1 MNARPEPAAADRP
14 AVTIVTPLFDSGRF
28 VPGLLA
34 NVAAQDFG
42 DFEHLVVD
50 DRSSDAGPEL
60 VRAHSARDARCRLIP
75 MDERGGP
82 ARARD
87 RALAEARGR
96 YVAFLDADDR
106 WLPSKLRLQVE
117 FMRRGGIGFSFHDY
131 RFMSADGTR
140 VGALVRGPDRLDFA
154 GLHRHRGVGC
164 STVMIDRSMVPGLS
178 FAKVRAARASDFVA
192 WREVI
197 RTGVIGRRLPHDL
210 MRYRV
215 GRQSFSSNKLWAS
228 SKLWEVFLDE
238 GRTPVPLAALW
249 WAEYASKAAV
259 LHLRSNPRLPLLS
272 RAAEAGMS
280 A

>member
-1 MNARPEPAAADRP
+1 MSAQPDHAAAPP
-14 AVTIVTPLFDSGRF
+14 AVTIVTPLFESARF

-34 NVAAQDFG
+34 NVAAQEFADY
-42 DFEHLVVD
+42 EHLVVD
-50 DRSSDAGPEL
+50 DRSTDGGAEL
-60 VRAHSARDARCRLIP
+60 VRARSAVDPRCRLIP

-106 WLPSKLRLQVE
+106 WLPAKLRMQVD
-117 FMRRGGIGFSFHDY
+117 FMRRGSIGFSYHDY

-140 VGALVRGPDRLDFA
+140 IGALVRGPDRLGFS

-164 STVMIDRSMVPGLS
+164 STVMIDRTMAPGVS
-178 FAKVRAARASDFVA
+178 FSKVRAARASDFVA

-197 RTGVIGRRLPHDL
+197 RSGVIGRRLPHDL

-238 GRTPVPLAALW
+238 GRTPLPLAALW

-272 RAAEAGMS
+272 RAAEPGMS

>member
-1 MNARPEPAAADRP
+1 MSAQPDHAAAPP
-14 AVTIVTPLFDSGRF
+14 AVTIVTPLFESARF
-28 VPGLLA
+28 VQGLLA
-34 NVAAQDFG
+34 NVAAQEFG

-50 DRSSDAGPEL
+50 DRSTDGGAEL
-60 VRAHSARDARCRLIP
+60 VRAHAARDPRCRLIR

-249 WAEYASKAAV
+249 WAEYASKAAA
-259 LHLRSNPRLPLLS
+259 LHLRANPRLPLLS
-272 RAAEAGMS
+272 RTAEPGMS

>member
-1 MNARPEPAAADRP
+1 MSERPEPAAQPP
-14 AVTIVTPLFDSGRF
+14 AVTIVTPLFESARF

-34 NVAAQDFG
+34 NVAAQEFG

-50 DRSSDAGPEL
+50 DRSTDGGAEL
-60 VRAHSARDARCRLIP
+60 VRAHAARDPRCRLIR

-96 YVAFLDADDR
+96 FVAFLDADDR

-117 FMRRGGIGFSFHDY
+117 FMRRGGIGFSYHDY

-164 STVMIDRSMVPGLS
+164 STVMVDRTMAPGLS
-178 FAKVRAARASDFVA
+178 FSRVRAARASDFERNGPMIMTMLRPSTV
-192 WREVI
+192 
-197 RTGVIGRRLPHDL
+197 GVDSIAPNSATSAAKRC
-210 MRYRV
+210 
-215 GRQSFSSNKLWAS
+215 
-228 SKLWEVFLDE
+228 SK
-238 GRTPVPLAALW
+238 RTPCSGRDCSRPRNRIMALT
-249 WAEYASKAAV
+249 
-259 LHLRSNPRLPLLS
+259 LS
-272 RAAEAGMS
+272 P
-280 A
+280 

>member
-1 MNARPEPAAADRP
+1 MTARPEPATAP
-14 AVTIVTPLFDSGRF
+14 PTVTIVTPLFESAHF

-34 NVAAQDFG
+34 NVGAQDFA

-50 DRSSDAGPEL
+50 DRSTDGGAEL
-60 VRAHSARDARCRLIP
+60 VRARAARDPRCRLIS
-75 MDERGGP
+75 MDQRGGP

-106 WLPSKLRLQVE
+106 WLPAKLRLQVA
-117 FMRRGGIGFSFHDY
+117 FMRQGGIGFSYHDY

-140 VGALVRGPDRLDFA
+140 VGAVVRGPVRLDFA

-164 STVMIDRSMVPGLS
+164 STVMIDRTMAPGLS

-197 RTGVIGRRLPHDL
+197 RSGVVGHRLPHDL

-238 GRTPVPLAALW
+238 GRTPVALAALW
-249 WAEYASKAAV
+249 WAEYATKAAA

>member
-1 MNARPEPAAADRP
+1 MSERPEPAAQPP
-14 AVTIVTPLFDSGRF
+14 AVTIVTPLFESARF

-50 DRSSDAGPEL
+50 DRSTDGGAEL
-60 VRAHSARDARCRLIP
+60 VRAHAASDARCRLIR

-96 YVAFLDADDR
+96 FVAFLDADDR
-106 WLPSKLRLQVE
+106 WLPAKLRLQVE
-117 FMRRGGIGFSFHDY
+117 FMRRGGIGFSYHDY

-140 VGALVRGPDRLDFA
+140 VGAIVRGPERLDFA

-164 STVMIDRSMVPGLS
+164 STVMVDRTMAPGLS
-178 FAKVRAARASDFVA
+178 FSRVRAARASDFVA

-238 GRTPVPLAALW
+238 GRTPVALAALW
-249 WAEYASKAAV
+249 WAEYASKAAA

-272 RAAEAGMS
+272 RTAEPGMS

>member
-1 MNARPEPAAADRP
+1 MSARPEQPGSERP
-14 AVTIVTPLFDSGRF
+14 AVTIVTPLFDSARF

-34 NVAAQDFG
+34 NVSAQEFG

-50 DRSSDAGPEL
+50 DRSTDRGPEL
-60 VRAHSARDARCRLIP
+60 VREHARTDPRCRLVTMP
-75 MDERGGP
+75 ERGGP

-87 RALAEARGR
+87 RALGEARGR

-106 WLPSKLRLQVE
+106 WLPAKLRLQVE
-117 FMRRGGIGFSFHDY
+117 FMRKGGIGFSYHDY

-140 VGALVRGPDRLDFA
+140 VGALVRGPERLDFA

-164 STVMIDRSMVPGLS
+164 STVMIDLRLAPNLS
-178 FAKVRAARASDFVA
+178 FSRVRAARASDFVA

-197 RTGVIGRRLPHDL
+197 RAGVVGHRLPHDL

-215 GRQSFSSNKLWAS
+215 GTQSFSSNKLWAS
-228 SKLWEVFLDE
+228 SKLWEVFRDE
-238 GRTPVPLAALW
+238 GRIPLPLSALW
-249 WAEYASKAAV
+249 WAEYAAKAAL
-259 LHLRSNPRLPLLS
+259 LHIRSNPRVPALS
-272 RAAEAGMS
+272 RAAEPGMS